1 MKDCSFKCSNNDNDN
16 NDNNDINNINNNS
29 NSKKTKNKSKKITL
43 KLKTKKN
50 IKNNDTNTDNY
61 NYKDFPIMRFNID
74 KDIDEYKNLIK
85 QLMKTSFNIKIE
97 NLKLYLNNII
107 NNINTDIVDNNN
119 NDKFNKK
126 NKKITFKNKKF
137 SMTTN
142 KTKLKSNNNNN
153 NNINNE
159 IKDTFFNE
167 TFYRAI
173 QEIINDNTIIIDKF
187 NRNSKIVISGN
198 YLRLVPEQN
207 LQPNIAI
214 QKQEIKTPITTLSQ
228 IDIKQYIVDLTDK
241 QKKFITDK
249 DYDYNEILNKY
260 IIEKAEQIFYGTYST
275 RDYKYNVIM
284 NLQEIIE
291 FIFYKLKYSYKNI
304 IIKTILYKIING
316 NQLTFNEK
324 KLETSLQEHIILIK
338 YIYPN
343 STENIKYE
351 KNIYGY
357 IIQNLNN
364 LELFNYNHQTKTF
377 EKDSGNIKKVIEYK
391 YNLLNSTP
399 KNKLYGF
406 LKYEKNNEV
415 VFKIT
420 DIDEKGDKKSVKGIT
435 CKTMSTTNIKNNLYK
450 LNTKLL
456 KNIKHNSISSLC
468 IDMEYLFKYN
478 DKIKLNN
485 KKWFYTPEEY
495 YIYFEYN

>member
-1 MKDCSFKCSNNDNDN
+1 
-16 NDNNDINNINNNS
+16 
-29 NSKKTKNKSKKITL
+29 
-43 KLKTKKN
+43 
-50 IKNNDTNTDNY
+50 
-61 NYKDFPIMRFNID
+61 
-74 KDIDEYKNLIK
+74 
-85 QLMKTSFNIKIE
+85 
-97 NLKLYLNNII
+97 
-107 NNINTDIVDNNN
+107 
-119 NDKFNKK
+119 
-126 NKKITFKNKKF
+126 
-137 SMTTN
+137 
-142 KTKLKSNNNNN
+142 
-153 NNINNE
+153 
-159 IKDTFFNE
+159 
-167 TFYRAI
+167 
-173 QEIINDNTIIIDKF
+173 
-187 NRNSKIVISGN
+187 
-198 YLRLVPEQN
+198 
-207 LQPNIAI
+207 
-214 QKQEIKTPITTLSQ
+214 
-228 IDIKQYIVDLTDK
+228 
-241 QKKFITDK
+241 
-249 DYDYNEILNKY
+249 
-260 IIEKAEQIFYGTYST
+260 
-275 RDYKYNVIM
+275 M

-357 IIQNLNN
+357 IIQNINN
-364 LELFNYNHQTKTF
+364 LELFNYNHQSKTF

-450 LNTKLL
+450 LDTKLL
-456 KNIKHNSISSLC
+456 KNIKYNSISSLC
-468 IDMEYLFKYN
+468 IDMEYLFKHN

-495 YIYFEYN
+495 YIYFEHN